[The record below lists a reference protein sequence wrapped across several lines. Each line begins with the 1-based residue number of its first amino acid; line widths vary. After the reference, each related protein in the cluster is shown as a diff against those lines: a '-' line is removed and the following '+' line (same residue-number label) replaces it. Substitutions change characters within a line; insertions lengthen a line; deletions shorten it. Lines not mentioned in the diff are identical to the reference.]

1 MRRHIEKFTKGNKM
15 IINLDEIEELLNSD
29 VTGYRIGQETSVKQQ
44 NYDRY
49 KKGLSSL
56 ESMPLKTAIELQ
68 NYINQEEKSMTK
80 YIVLRDLLD
89 ESGDPYD
96 NEEELKTDNYEEAKK
111 AFEDLVKQI
120 KSYDQKRNGAS
131 LMELNEFEEYETL
144 ECYVYG

>member
-1 MRRHIEKFTKGNKM
+1 M

-49 KKGLSSL
+49 KKGLSNL
-56 ESMPLKTAIELQ
+56 EDMPLKTAIELQ
-68 NYINQEEKSMTK
+68 NFINQEEKGMTK

-89 ESGDPYD
+89 ENGDPYD
-96 NEEELKTDNYEEAKK
+96 NEEKLKTDNYEKAKK
-111 AFEDLVKQI
+111 VFEDLVKQI

-131 LMELNEFEEYETL
+131 LMGLNEFEEYETL
-144 ECYVYG
+144 ECYVYGE

>member
-1 MRRHIEKFTKGNKM
+1 M
-15 IINLDEIEELLNSD
+15 IINLDQIKELLNSD

-49 KKGLSSL
+49 KKGLSNF

-68 NYINQEEKSMTK
+68 NFINKGEKSMTK

-89 ESGDPYD
+89 ECGDPYD
-96 NEEELKTDNYEEAKK
+96 NEEELKTDNYEKAKK
-111 AFEDLVKQI
+111 VFEDLVKQI

-144 ECYVYG
+144 ECYVYGE